1 MARMDAPENQ
11 KRLRS
16 NSCEPM
22 QVRGSPAQEELPA
35 EKTTALLGGARP
47 EKLLRTNAREE
58 K

>member
-1 MARMDAPENQ
+1 MDTIENQ
-11 KRLRS
+11 KKLRP
-16 NSCEPM
+16 NSREPT

-35 EKTTALLGGARP
+35 EKTTALLEGARP